1 MKILRDPH
9 NLPDAF
15 KGAVYAIGNFDGIH
29 RGHRAVI
36 DAAASIADKSADKSA
51 DKKTPLAI
59 ITFEPHSRNFFHP
72 DQPRARL
79 TPVKIKAELMQQM
92 NVDVL
97 LNLRFNRKLASL
109 SADDF
114 VKDILHQQLAAAHIA
129 VGENFRFGAKR
140 HGDAQFLFD
149 AGKKI
154 GFGVDIIKPV
164 QTGDGA
170 ISSTAIR
177 SALSEGRVET
187 AARLL
192 GRWWQITGKVR
203 RGEQRGRKL
212 GFPTLNLALKHYAPL
227 ALGVYAARCRLGGK
241 TFDAVINVG
250 VRPTFGDGKT
260 PLLEAHLL
268 GTEKDFP
275 QNGFYGAHARIFPLH
290 FMRAEKRFES
300 LDALKAQIQQD
311 CAAAQKLCQEINAQN
326 TFEFQP

>member
-15 KGAVYAIGNFDGIH
+15 KGAVYAIGNFDGLH

-36 DAAASIADKSADKSA
+36 EAAAAITQESADKSA

-59 ITFEPHSRNFFHP
+59 ITFEPHSRNFFRP

-79 TPVKIKAELMQQM
+79 TPVKIKAALMGLM
-92 NVDVL
+92 EVDLL

-114 VKDILHQQLAAAHIA
+114 VKDILHRQLAAAHIA
-129 VGENFRFGAKR
+129 VGENFRFGAR
-140 HGDAQFLFD
+140 RQGDAQFLFD

-164 QTGDGA
+164 QEEDGA

-177 SALSEGRVET
+177 SALSQGDVKK
-187 AARLL
+187 AALLL
-192 GRWWQITGKVR
+192 GRWWQIAGPVR

-227 ALGVYAARCRLGGK
+227 AFGVYAARCLIGGK
-241 TFDAVINVG
+241 TYDAVINVG
-250 VRPTFGDGKT
+250 VRPTFGGGKA

-268 GTEKDFP
+268 GG
-275 QNGFYGAHARIFPLH
+275 QGGFYRGNFYGVYTRVFPLH
-290 FMRAEKRFES
+290 FIRAEKRFEN
-300 LDALKAQIQQD
+300 LDALKAQITQD
-311 CAAAQKLCQEINAQN
+311 CETATTLCQEINAQN
-326 TFEFQP
+326 IFKFQP